1 MEYNTTL
8 PPIVMR
14 EYGRNIQRFI
24 DAACAEP
31 NRERRMQMAQDIA
44 STMIRLSS
52 EKGNSQEKQ
61 NKIWNHIAQI
71 SGYQLD
77 IDYPCEIIHSQK

>member
-1 MEYNTTL
+1 MQYNTSL
-8 PPIVMR
+8 PPIIMR
-14 EYGRNIQRFI
+14 EYGRNIQLFI

-31 NRERRMQMAQDIA
+31 DPERRMQMAQEIA
-44 STMIRLSS
+44 STMVRLSS

-71 SGYQLD
+71 SGYRLD
-77 IDYPCEIIHSQK
+77 IEYPCEIIKVQK